1 MSLRKK
7 AQDAD
12 AAATLIGVIL
22 IILVFFVLL
31 IPEEER
37 QKILLDNETS
47 VNETTTTTDK
57 NVLLRETSLR
67 LDVTKE
73 KEKDISITN
82 FELRET
88 KPDIEIASFN
98 RFRVTK
104 GLFSK
109 DFKEFVFLAGDA
121 DNIQSGFLSFQTE
134 KQSGIL
140 KIKLNNY
147 YIFEGSV
154 DANKPV
160 KVDIKK
166 ELLQKDNKITFEVS
180 GSLFENKE
188 YEINDVKI
196 IARMIESERLI
207 SFTTFNIDKDTLNS
221 VESGDLNYYIGCDQA
236 RVSVLDIILNNKKIV
251 SGVPLCD
258 NLNKVVLSESDFV
271 EGKNTLVFKAQKGS
285 YDFSETKIKLKFSET
300 KELLKYFDVST
311 NLFSDLIDDKK
322 KVVLLITFVDD
333 KEDKEALLNI
343 NEGLKNIDQ
352 KESKFSMDI
361 SNYLVKGN
369 NYIKL
374 VPKTPLDIVELK
386 VKVE

>member
-188 YEINDVKI
+188 YDLKI
-196 IARMIESERLI
+196 
-207 SFTTFNIDKDTLNS
+207 
-221 VESGDLNYYIGCDQA
+221 
-236 RVSVLDIILNNKKIV
+236 
-251 SGVPLCD
+251 
-258 NLNKVVLSESDFV
+258 
-271 EGKNTLVFKAQKGS
+271 
-285 YDFSETKIKLKFSET
+285 
-300 KELLKYFDVST
+300 
-311 NLFSDLIDDKK
+311 
-322 KVVLLITFVDD
+322 
-333 KEDKEALLNI
+333 
-343 NEGLKNIDQ
+343 
-352 KESKFSMDI
+352 
-361 SNYLVKGN
+361 
-369 NYIKL
+369 
-374 VPKTPLDIVELK
+374 
-386 VKVE
+386 

>member
-22 IILVFFVLL
+22 IILVFFVLF

-37 QKILLDNETS
+37 QKILLENETS
-47 VNETTTTTDK
+47 VNDTTTTTDK
-57 NVLLRETSLR
+57 NILLRETSLR

-88 KPDIEIASFN
+88 KPDIELASFN

-104 GLFSK
+104 SLFSK
-109 DFKEFVFLAGDA
+109 DFKEFVFLAGDT
-121 DNIQSGFLSFQTE
+121 DNIQSAFLSFQTE
-134 KQSGIL
+134 KQNGIL
-140 KIKLNNY
+140 KIRLNGY
-147 YIFEGSV
+147 DIFEGKIEG
-154 DANKPV
+154 NKPV
-160 KVDIKK
+160 KADIKK
-166 ELLQKDNKITFEVS
+166 DLLQKDNKITFEVS
-180 GSLFENKE
+180 GSLFESKE
-188 YEINDVKI
+188 YEISDAKI

-221 VESGDLNYYIGCDQA
+221 IESGDLNYYIGCDQA
-236 RVSVLDIILNNKKIV
+236 RANVLDIVLNNKKIV

-258 NLNKVVLSESDFV
+258 NLNKVALSKSDFV

-333 KEDKEALLNI
+333 KKDKEALLNL

-352 KESKFSMDI
+352 KEPKFSLDI

-374 VPKTPLDIVELK
+374 TPKTPLDIVELK

>member
-311 NLFSDLIDDKK
+311 NLFSDLIDDKT
-322 KVVLLITFVDD
+322 KVALLITFVDD

-386 VKVE
+386 V